1 MFHTPFTFPR
11 LIPEL
16 QQRWAKML
24 DTFQGDLHSL
34 AVQRYLHDSM
44 VDIGDIVDTMATKF
58 IPVFNSIGASLV

>member
-1 MFHTPFTFPR
+1 MPPYVPHH
-11 LIPEL
+11 IAKL

-44 VDIGDIVDTMATKF
+44 VDIGEIVDTMATKF
-58 IPVFNSIGASLV
+58 IPVFNSIGEPF